1 MGIMPTESFHPAV
14 QAWFQRRLGEPTPP
28 QREGWPLVRAGENV
42 LIAAPTGSG
51 KTLAGFLSAIDSLF
65 RQGPELPD
73 ETQVVYV
80 SPLRALSNDVQKNLQ
95 GPLAEIRGLDPGL
108 PELRVLVRTG
118 DTRASDR
125 AAMTRRPPHILV
137 TTPESLYLLLTSAGG
152 RSMLATTRTVIV
164 DEIHALVRDKRGSHL
179 ALSLERLE
187 ALTGRPFQ
195 RLGLS
200 ATQKPLEE
208 VGAFLAGEGRS
219 CRLVDAGSFRTL
231 DLQVEVPPSPLSTVC
246 SHEQWDEIYARLAEL
261 VRGHRTTL
269 VFVNTRKMAERIAAQ
284 LTRILGEDAVTSH
297 HGSLSK
303 DRRLDAERRLKA
315 GSLRALVATA
325 SLELG
330 IDIGEVDLVVQVG
343 ATRSIATLLQR
354 VGRSGHALGR
364 VPKGRL
370 FPLTLDELV
379 EAAALLRCVRASLLD
394 RTATVPSPLDILA
407 QQVVAECVARVW
419 DEDGLFSTL
428 KRAWPYRGLAR
439 EEFDEVVR
447 LHAGNGRRALL
458 HRDGVGGRLRATRR
472 ARLTALMSG
481 GAIPDTADYQ
491 VRVEPEGTLVGT
503 VNEDWAIESNG
514 GDIFQL
520 GNASWRIL
528 RVEPGTVRVADAK
541 GQPPSLPFWL
551 GEGPGRTRELSSA
564 IADLR
569 ESCAD
574 AAERARGDEGAEPL
588 ASAVGHLREE
598 CGDALGE
605 PAALQ
610 IAEYVLAGARS
621 LGCVPT
627 QRRVVLERFF
637 DEAGGTQ
644 LVVHA
649 PFGSRINR
657 AWGLALRKRFCV
669 GFGFELQAAANEE
682 AIVLSLGPQ
691 HSFPLEEVFDYL
703 HPLTAREVLVQALL
717 AAPMFGT
724 RWRWNAQRS
733 LMLDR
738 SRNGKKVPAALL
750 RMRAEDL
757 LVQAF
762 PQVLAC
768 PETLPG
774 GAVTVP
780 DDHPIVRQTVEDCLT
795 EAMDVHGFL
804 EVLRG
809 LRGGSI
815 ERRALDT
822 PEPSAFARGILSS
835 QPYTFLDDA
844 PLEERRTRAVMTR
857 RILDPRT
864 ADELGALDADAVAR
878 VRDEAWPRPENAE
891 EVHEALGW
899 MGYVTAEEAGP
910 WREWLEA
917 LRAAGRVVRDGER
930 FFAVEAMRDPK
941 VALRGRLE
949 ALGPVFVPK
958 GSEDE
963 RLLLQ
968 LESEGAVMRARIEG
982 RDAWCDRRLLARIQ
996 RYTLERLRREIEP
1009 VTAAQFLRFLTC
1021 WQHVDHEHR
1030 VDGPAGVVEVVE
1042 QLAGFEVPAAAW
1054 EGSVLPAR
1062 VRGYRPEW
1070 LDQITMSGEIAW
1082 GRFWGAAQS
1091 PVRRTPVALVP
1102 RGDLDFWTAL
1112 AAQTVRPAPG
1122 ATAEDVLAVLRAR
1135 GAVFVQ
1141 EIARVSRLPLATVE
1155 EGLGA
1160 LVAQGRLTCDSFGG
1174 LRWLLLPSW
1183 RRRSAGVS
1191 SGRWSL
1197 LGAGAEASPE
1207 GGLSAL
1213 GTAARNAEFVA
1224 RRLLRRT
1231 GVVFRRTTQ
1240 RERIPVPWRDVAR
1253 ACRTLEARGEVRGGR
1268 FVAGFDG
1275 EQYALPE
1282 AVTLLR
1288 SLRRKP
1294 ERPLGSGPL
1303 LVAAPDPLNFTGILT
1318 PDERVAGTADL
1329 DVRVG

>member
-1 MGIMPTESFHPAV
+1 M
-14 QAWFQRRLGEPTPP
+14 
-28 QREGWPLVRAGENV
+28 
-42 LIAAPTGSG
+42 
-51 KTLAGFLSAIDSLF
+51 
-65 RQGPELPD
+65 
-73 ETQVVYV
+73 
-80 SPLRALSNDVQKNLQ
+80 LR
-95 GPLAEIRGLDPGL
+95 
-108 PELRVLVRTG
+108 
-118 DTRASDR
+118 
-125 AAMTRRPPHILV
+125 
-137 TTPESLYLLLTSAGG
+137 
-152 RSMLATTRTVIV
+152 TTRTVIV
-164 DEIHALVRDKRGSHL
+164 DEIHALIRDKRGAHL

-187 ALTGRPFQ
+187 ALTGRPVQ

-200 ATQKPLEE
+200 ATQKPLAE
-208 VGAFLAGEGRS
+208 VGSFLVGEGRS
-219 CRLVDAGSFRTL
+219 CRLVDAGTFRTL
-231 DLQVEVPPSPLSTVC
+231 DLEVEVPPSPLGTVC

-261 VRGHRTTL
+261 VLGHRTTL
-269 VFVNTRKMAERIAAQ
+269 VFVNTRKMAERIAAH
-284 LTRILGEDAVTSH
+284 LTKILGEEAVTSH
-297 HGSLSK
+297 HGSLAK
-303 DRRLDAERRLKA
+303 ERRLDAETRLKA

-330 IDIGEVDLVVQVG
+330 IDVGEVDLVVQVG

-354 VGRSGHALGR
+354 VGRSGHALAR

-379 EAAALLRCVRASLLD
+379 EAAALLRCVRTSLLD
-394 RTATVPSPLDILA
+394 RTATAPRPLDILA

-419 DEDGLFSTL
+419 DEELLFAQL
-428 KRAWPYRGLAR
+428 KRAWPYRELR
-439 EEFDEVVR
+439 RDEFDEIVR
-447 LHAGNGRRALL
+447 LHSGGGRRALL
-458 HRDGVGGRLRATRR
+458 HRDGVGGLLRATRR
-472 ARLTALMSG
+472 ARLTALQSG

-491 VRVEPEGTLVGT
+491 VRLEPEGTLVGT

-551 GEGPGRTRELSSA
+551 GEGPGRTRELSGA

-569 ESCAD
+569 ESCAE
-574 AAERARGDEGAEPL
+574 AGERALDDAGGDRL
-588 ASAVGHLREE
+588 ASAAGHLRAE
-598 CGDALGE
+598 CGEALGE

-610 IAEYVLAGARS
+610 IAEYVLAGFRS

-627 QRRVVLERFF
+627 ERRMVLERFF

-657 AWGLALRKRFCV
+657 ALGLALRKRFCV

-703 HPLTAREVLVQALL
+703 HPNTARDVLVQALL
-717 AAPMFGT
+717 PAPMFGT

-738 SRNGKKVPAALL
+738 SRNGKRVPAALL

-774 GAVTVP
+774 GPIPVP

-804 EVLRG
+804 DVLRG
-809 LRGGSI
+809 LRDGSI
-815 ERRALDT
+815 ERRAVDT
-822 PEPSAFARGILSS
+822 AEPSAFARGILSS

-844 PLEERRTRAVMTR
+844 PLEERRTQAVMAR
-857 RILDPRT
+857 RILDPRA
-864 ADELGALDADAVAR
+864 ADDLGALDPSAVTR
-878 VRDEAWPRPENAE
+878 VREEAWPRPENAE
-891 EVHEALGW
+891 EVHEALTW
-899 MGYVTAEEAGP
+899 MGYLTLAEAGP
-910 WREWLEA
+910 WHEWLQA
-917 LRAAGRVVRDGER
+917 LQAAGRVIAEGDRL
-930 FFAVEAMRDPK
+930 FAVEAAKDPK
-941 VALRGRLE
+941 SSLRGRLE
-949 ALGPVFVPK
+949 ALGPVFVEV
-958 GSEDE
+958 GSADE
-963 RLLLQ
+963 ALLRE
-968 LESEGAVMRARIEG
+968 LEAEGSVMRTRIDG
-982 RDAWCDRRLLARIQ
+982 REAWCDRRLLARIH
-996 RYTLERLRREIEP
+996 RYTLDRLRSEIEP
-1009 VTAAQFLRFLTC
+1009 VPAAQFLRFLAC
-1021 WQHVDHEHR
+1021 WQHTDPEHH
-1030 VDGPAGVVEVVE
+1030 VDGPGGVAEVVE
-1042 QLAGFEVPAAAW
+1042 QLAGFEIPAAAW

-1062 VRGYRPEW
+1062 VRGYRREW
-1070 LDQITMSGEIAW
+1070 LDQLTLSGEVVW
-1082 GRFWGAAQS
+1082 GRLWGAAQS

-1102 RGDLDFWTAL
+1102 RADLDRWTAL
-1112 AAQTVRPAPG
+1112 AAATVRPVPL
-1122 ATAEDVLAVLRAR
+1122 ATAEEVLEVLRER

-1141 EIARVSRLPLATVE
+1141 DLARFTRLPLASVE

-1160 LVAQGRLTCDSFGG
+1160 LVAQGRVTCDSFGG
-1174 LRWLLLPSW
+1174 LRWLLLPAW
-1183 RRRSAGVS
+1183 RRKSAGVS
-1191 SGRWSL
+1191 SGRWNR
-1197 LGAGAEASPE
+1197 LGAGDRQEAEAEVTAPRRAAP
-1207 GGLSAL
+1207 SAH
-1213 GTAARNAEFVA
+1213 AEFVA

-1231 GVVFRRTTQ
+1231 GVVFRRTTA
-1240 RERIPVPWRDVAR
+1240 RERIPVPWRDIAR

-1288 SLRRKP
+1288 KMRRKQD
-1294 ERPLGSGPL
+1294 RPLCST
-1303 LVAAPDPLNFTGILT
+1303 APHVSPGDPLNFQGALT
-1318 PDERVAGTADL
+1318 PEERMAAAADL
-1329 DVRVG
+1329 ALA